1 MLVKNPIKI
10 KLSKNDREIAFDG
23 DVSLS
28 SGNDFARNNVI
39 FGVDN
44 SSSSYTNN
52 RKSNLLVI

>member
-10 KLSKNDREIAFDG
+10 RFSKNDREIAFDG
-23 DVSLS
+23 DVSWS

-52 RKSNLLVI
+52 